1 MKKKIINNIICSVFD
16 NFTNSIKDQ
25 KVRELV
31 KENSVI
37 TGGSIASMLLDEK
50 VNDYDIYFTDS
61 ETAKAVSEYYVKK
74 FNRKHGCSA
83 KVVDEDDVRG
93 DRRISIF
100 IQGTGYAKAEKK
112 IKEYAPAYL
121 TSNAITLEGDI
132 QLIIRF
138 YGDPEEIHANYDFV
152 HCTNYWSSDERD
164 VFLNKD
170 ALEALITKELRYMG
184 SRYPLASIIRSRKFI
199 QRGWHINAG
208 QYLKMVLQL
217 HKIDLSDEK
226 TLCDQLTGID
236 IHHFTAM
243 LGSVPDAKIGDNDYL
258 FSIIDKFF

>member
-1 MKKKIINNIICSVFD
+1 MKRKVINNIICGVFD
-16 NFTNSIKDQ
+16 SFADSIKDER
-25 KVRELV
+25 VRELV

-50 VNDYDIYFTDS
+50 VNDYDIYFTNA
-61 ETAKAVSEYYVKK
+61 ETVEAVSGYYVKK
-74 FNRKHGCSA
+74 FNKKHGTAA
-83 KVVDEDDVRG
+83 KVVDDDDVRG

-100 IQGTGYAKAEKK
+100 VQGTGYIKAEKK
-112 IKEYAPAYL
+112 IKEYAPACL

-152 HCTNYWSSDERD
+152 HCTNYWSSAKRK
-164 VFLNKD
+164 VFLNSD

-217 HKIDLSDEK
+217 HEINLSDER

-243 LGSVPDAKIGDNDYL
+243 LVSVPDAKIGDNDYL

>member
-1 MKKKIINNIICSVFD
+1 MKKKTINNIICGVFD
-16 NFTNSIKDQ
+16 NFVNSIKDEG
-25 KVRELV
+25 VRELV

-37 TGGSIASMLLDEK
+37 TGGSIASMLLDER
-50 VNDYDIYFTDS
+50 VNDYDVYFTDV
-61 ETAKAVSEYYVKK
+61 ETVLAVSEYYVKK
-74 FNRKHGCSA
+74 FNKKHGYSA
-83 KVVDEDDVRG
+83 MVVDEDDVRG

-100 IQGTGYAKAEKK
+100 IKNTGYAKAGKK
-112 IKEYAPAYL
+112 IKEYAPACL

-138 YGDPEEIHANYDFV
+138 YGDPKEIHANYDFI
-152 HCTNYWSSDERD
+152 HCTNYWSSAERN
-164 VFLNKD
+164 VFLNKA
-170 ALEALITKELRYMG
+170 ALEALITKELRYIG